1 VRSRARTD
9 SPQFSRAVPPF
20 ESIELSKHIPEQGKK
35 RGFTDKQARA
45 CIEMPDRI
53 IKTQEHGL
61 SGGLIWKFRKSFK
74 SRTLQIVTEVYKNK
88 CYAITGY
95 WLK

>member
-1 VRSRARTD
+1 M
-9 SPQFSRAVPPF
+9 PPF
-20 ESIELSKHIPEQGKK
+20 DSIKLSRHIHEQGKK

-53 IKTQEHGL
+53 IKTPQERGL
-61 SGGLIWKFRKSFK
+61 SGGFIWKFRKSFK
-74 SRTLQIVTEVYKNK
+74 ARTLQIVAEVHKNT